1 MNVTCAIS
9 ALNGPALVSVKCEC
23 VLYIYSS
30 ISSYEYYINLLL
42 MTFIVERTYDVHF
55 KSQTNNCILKTPH
68 SRSYTI
74 KQVHVHTISTVPP
87 YC

>member
-9 ALNGPALVSVKCEC
+9 ALNGPALVSVKCDREC

-68 SRSYTI
+68 SRTYTI
-74 KQVHVHTISTVPP
+74 KQVHVHTI
-87 YC
+87 